1 MINYF
6 IVPGIGNSGP
16 EHWQTYFE
24 RSASNFTRINQ
35 IDWDS
40 PSCNDWTE
48 GINKAISGY
57 DLSTVVLIGHSLGC
71 MAIVHWAQKYN
82 QKIKGAMLVAPS
94 DVKAPQYT
102 FSTIG
107 FDPIPLFK
115 IDFKTIIVASTND
128 EWISMERAEFFA
140 EKWGSEFIDIGKAGH
155 INAASGYGE
164 WKDGLKIL
172 KSI

>member
-1 MINYF
+1 
-6 IVPGIGNSGP
+6 
-16 EHWQTYFE
+16 
-24 RSASNFTRINQ
+24 
-35 IDWDS
+35 
-40 PSCNDWTE
+40 
-48 GINKAISGY
+48 
-57 DLSTVVLIGHSLGC
+57 

-94 DVKAPQYT
+94 DVEAPQYT
-102 FSTIG
+102 FPTIG